1 MKERLCSLT
10 KYYYNDYYYQYFCYL
25 FYKLNQMPVLFL
37 FCRSAQFEHTI
48 LITKT
53 GFEVLTAGKNENF
66 DKKELHIAGSDDIVK
81 ETSSSS
87 ESTWTFK

>member
-1 MKERLCSLT
+1 
-10 KYYYNDYYYQYFCYL
+10 
-25 FYKLNQMPVLFL
+25 MPVLFL

-87 ESTWTFK
+87 ESTWTFKWSQIPLWSNSYSKSQSVAQECEVYH